1 MPAQKTAITAE
12 QLASLSH
19 EFRTPLN
26 GVLGMAQLLA
36 GTRLTAEQKS
46 YVSALN
52 ESGQHLLG
60 LVNEV
65 LDFAKLGAGRIE
77 TQSAG
82 FDLEDLLRSLTELVA
97 PRAHE
102 KGLEI
107 GWAAAPGLTR
117 LTGDEGRLRQVLLNF
132 LGNAVKFTQDGGVT
146 LTAEPRGGNIRFT
159 VADSGPGVPE
169 ADRARVFEPFVQTDP
184 AHAHQLGGAGLGL
197 AIAQRLAEAMSG
209 AVGLED
215 SPLGGA
221 AFWIELPGRAAAAL
235 DRPLDGRRVVVASAN
250 PALREVA
257 ARQVAASGGA
267 AVPVASRAEAV
278 AARGDVLLIDDALI
292 GESAPAALGAPAIVL
307 LSPAQRDRIAPR
319 RRQGFEGYLIKPLRR
334 SSLAERIGV
343 ALGDAAEAAPQ
354 EDDRIVRAEL
364 SGRRVLLAE
373 DDPISAILARTLLT
387 REGCEVDHV
396 ANGEAAVEA
405 AGAGAYDLILMD
417 VRMPRLSGMDA
428 ARHLRAQGS
437 PTPIVAL
444 TADAFEDD
452 RRACL
457 AAGMD
462 DFLVKPLAPEALRG
476 VLTRWAAD
484 GWTRPAAHAKLAG

>member
-1 MPAQKTAITAE
+1 MPARKTAITAE

-46 YVSALN
+46 YVAALT

-77 TQSAG
+77 TQAAE
-82 FDLEDLLRSLTELVA
+82 FDLEDLLRQVAELVA
-97 PRAHE
+97 PRAYE

-107 GWAAAPGLTR
+107 GWAAAPGLAR
-117 LTGDEGRLRQVLLNF
+117 LTADEGRLRQVLLNF
-132 LGNAVKFTQDGGVT
+132 LGNAVKFTQAGGVL
-146 LTAEPRGGNIRFT
+146 LTAEPRGRAIRFT

-197 AIAQRLAEAMSG
+197 AIAQRLATAMG
-209 AVGLED
+209 GGVGLGG

-221 AFWIELPGRAAAAL
+221 AFWIELPGRAGAPDQAL
-235 DRPLDGRRVVVASAN
+235 AGCRVVIASAR
-250 PALREVA
+250 PALRDAA
-257 ARQVAASGGA
+257 ARQVAASGA
-267 AVPVASRAEAV
+267 EALQVASRAEAI
-278 AARGDVLLIDDALI
+278 AAGGDVILIDEALI
-292 GESAPAALGAPAIVL
+292 GGVPAQALGAPAIVL
-307 LSPAQRDRIAPR
+307 LSPAERDRIAAR
-319 RRQGFEGYLIKPLRR
+319 RRQGFDGYLIKPLRR
-334 SSLAERIGV
+334 RSLAERIGV
-343 ALGDAAEAAPQ
+343 ALGQAAEAAP
-354 EDDRIVRAEL
+354 EDDDRIVRAEL

-373 DDPISAILARTLLT
+373 DDPISAILARTLLA

-396 ANGEAAVEA
+396 ANGEAAIEA
-405 AGAGAYDLILMD
+405 AGSAAYDLILMD
-417 VRMPRLSGMDA
+417 VRMPRLSGMEA
-428 ARHLRAQGS
+428 ARRLRAQGS

>member
-1 MPAQKTAITAE
+1 MPARQTAITPE

-46 YVSALN
+46 YVEALS

-77 TQSAG
+77 TQAAG
-82 FDLEDLLRSLTELVA
+82 FDLEDLLRQVAELVA

-117 LTGDEGRLRQVLLNF
+117 LIADEGRLRQVLLNF
-132 LGNAVKFTQDGGVT
+132 LGNAVKFTQSGGVL
-146 LTAEPRGGNIRFT
+146 LTAEPRGKAIRFT

-197 AIAQRLAEAMSG
+197 AIAQRLAEAMG
-209 AVGLED
+209 GGVGLDD

-221 AFWIELPGRAAAAL
+221 AFWIELPGRADAL
-235 DRPLDGRRVVVASAN
+235 PDQTLAGRRVVIASTR
-250 PALREVA
+250 PALRDAA
-257 ARQVAASGGA
+257 ARQVAASGGE
-267 AVPVASRAEAV
+267 AVTATSRAEAV
-278 AARGDVLLIDDALI
+278 AAAGDVILIDEPLI
-292 GESAPAALGAPAIVL
+292 GAAPAAALGAPAIVL
-307 LSPAQRDRIAPR
+307 LSPAERDRIAAR

-334 SSLAERIGV
+334 RSLAERVGV
-343 ALGDAAEAAPQ
+343 ALGQPAEAAPQ

-387 REGCEVDHV
+387 REACEVDHV

-405 AGAGAYDLILMD
+405 AGSAAYDLILMD
-417 VRMPRLSGMDA
+417 VRMPRLSGIEA
-428 ARHLRAQGS
+428 ARRLRAQGS
-437 PTPIVAL
+437 ATPIVAL

-462 DFLVKPLAPEALRG
+462 DFLVKPLAPEALRS

>member
-1 MPAQKTAITAE
+1 MSARQTAITAE

-36 GTRLTAEQKS
+36 GTRLTAEQQS
-46 YVSALN
+46 YVSALA

-77 TQSAG
+77 TQAAE
-82 FDLEDLLRSLTELVA
+82 FDLEDLLRQVAELVA

-107 GWAAAPGLTR
+107 GWAAAPGLSR
-117 LTGDEGRLRQVLLNF
+117 LTTDEGRLRQVLLNF
-132 LGNAVKFTQDGGVT
+132 LGNAVKFTQAGGVL
-146 LTAEPRGGNIRFT
+146 LTAEPRGGAIRFT
-159 VADSGPGVPE
+159 VADSGPGVPA

-197 AIAQRLAEAMSG
+197 AIAQRLAEAMGG
-209 AVGLED
+209 AVGLD
-215 SPLGGA
+215 ASPLGGA
-221 AFWIELPGRAAAAL
+221 AFWVELPGRAGVPDQAL
-235 DRPLDGRRVVVASAN
+235 AGRRVVVASAR
-250 PALREVA
+250 PALRDAA
-257 ARQVAASGGA
+257 ARQVAASGGE
-267 AVPVASRAEAV
+267 AVQVASRAEAV
-278 AARGDVLLIDDALI
+278 AAAADVILIDEALI
-292 GESAPAALGAPAIVL
+292 GEAPAAALGAPAIVL
-307 LSPAQRDRIAPR
+307 LSPAERDRIAAR

-334 SSLAERIGV
+334 RSLAERIGL
-343 ALGDAAEAAPQ
+343 ALGQAAEAAPE
-354 EDDRIVRAEL
+354 EDDRIVQAEL

-373 DDPISAILARTLLT
+373 DDPISAILARTLLA

-405 AGAGAYDLILMD
+405 AAAGAYDLILMD
-417 VRMPRLSGMDA
+417 VRMPRLSGMEA
-428 ARHLRAQGS
+428 ARRLRAQGAA
-437 PTPIVAL
+437 TPIVAL

>member
-1 MPAQKTAITAE
+1 MSARQTAITAE

-36 GTRLTAEQKS
+36 GTRLTAEQQS
-46 YVSALN
+46 YVSALA

-77 TQSAG
+77 TQAAE
-82 FDLEDLLRSLTELVA
+82 FDLEDLLRQVAELVA

-107 GWAAAPGLTR
+107 GWAAAPGLSR
-117 LTGDEGRLRQVLLNF
+117 LTTDEGRLRQVLLNF
-132 LGNAVKFTQDGGVT
+132 LGNAVKFTQAGGVL
-146 LTAEPRGGNIRFT
+146 LTAEPRGGAIRFT
-159 VADSGPGVPE
+159 VADSGPGVPA

-197 AIAQRLAEAMSG
+197 AIAQRLAEAMGG
-209 AVGLED
+209 AVGLD
-215 SPLGGA
+215 ASPLGGA
-221 AFWIELPGRAAAAL
+221 AFWVELPGRAGVPDQAL
-235 DRPLDGRRVVVASAN
+235 AGRRVVVASAR
-250 PALREVA
+250 PALRDAA
-257 ARQVAASGGA
+257 ARQVAASGGE
-267 AVPVASRAEAV
+267 AVQVASRAEAV
-278 AARGDVLLIDDALI
+278 AAAADVILIDEALI
-292 GESAPAALGAPAIVL
+292 GEAPAAALGAPAIVL
-307 LSPAQRDRIAPR
+307 LSPAERDRIAAR

-334 SSLAERIGV
+334 RSLAERIGL
-343 ALGDAAEAAPQ
+343 ALGQAAEAAPE
-354 EDDRIVRAEL
+354 EDDRIVQAEL

-373 DDPISAILARTLLT
+373 DDPISAILARTLLA

-405 AGAGAYDLILMD
+405 AAAGAYDLILMD
-417 VRMPRLSGMDA
+417 VRMPRLSGMEA
-428 ARHLRAQGS
+428 ARRLRAKGLA
-437 PTPIVAL
+437 TPIVAL